1 MDFRTIVIFVVT
13 VLNVVSCLGQEKI
26 KGIKFVY
33 TNEGVE
39 MAVAVGCTPQEF
51 DWLHNLDFKITKDP
65 IFIKEFTSYFGE
77 LRPDTSISHIDARI
91 MAIVTYK
98 YIEKKDTLCFG
109 EYHGVDLNGTFM
121 KDIPEFL
128 LLVKKEV
135 WPRDV
140 PDTIRSIPYYWEL
153 SPEQLEEHFNNM
165 KKSDAFQPTQ
175 QEKEFCRILIND
187 DDL

>member
-1 MDFRTIVIFVVT
+1 MIGYIILISR
-13 VLNVVSCLGQEKI
+13 L
-26 KGIKFVY
+26 
-33 TNEGVE
+33 
-39 MAVAVGCTPQEF
+39 P
-51 DWLHNLDFKITKDP
+51 KDP

-140 PDTIRSIPYYWEL
+140 PDTNQIYTLLLGVEPRTVGR
-153 SPEQLEEHFNNM
+153 
-165 KKSDAFQPTQ
+165 AF
-175 QEKEFCRILIND
+175 
-187 DDL
+187 

>member
-1 MDFRTIVIFVVT
+1 MDNAEFRQIAYEVARHHH
-13 VLNVVSCLGQEKI
+13 EKYNGGGYPDGLMGEQI
-26 KGIKFVY
+26 
-33 TNEGVE
+33 
-39 MAVAVGCTPQEF
+39 P
-51 DWLHNLDFKITKDP
+51 LH
-65 IFIKEFTSYFGE
+65 
-77 LRPDTSISHIDARI
+77 ARI